1 MGERRRGFP
10 LRYYV
15 ITLVVIV
22 LLGTAPLLGLI
33 AADVI
38 ASAHGCTLSEGTA
51 SVCMVMGS
59 DWGEGLYAAFVL
71 PWLLLATLPLAGGA
85 VLVLLVI
92 FIIHRLAWGRMQKVK
107 DQ

>member
-1 MGERRRGFP
+1 MAEGRRAFP

-15 ITLVVIV
+15 IAFVVII
-22 LLGTAPLLGLI
+22 LAGFAPLIGLI
-33 AADVI
+33 AADAI
-38 ASAHGCTLSEGTA
+38 ASAHGCALNEGTIN
-51 SVCMVMGS
+51 VCMVMGS

-71 PWLLLATLPLAGGA
+71 AWLLLATLPLAGGA

-107 DQ
+107 HQ